1 MVEWKSV
8 SPTIKKLDDQG
19 RGVAV
24 IATLNTIDKDMD
36 VTRPGAFG
44 NDQVAPMVPAH
55 NWEHVPIGKG
65 RIFESGN
72 EVLYDFQM
80 NMKIDQA
87 RAWYEAL
94 KFDMENPPP
103 KQEWSY
109 GYSARRVPG
118 QHDGREVEFLNA
130 IRVHEVSPVIVG
142 AGTNTRTLAVKQ
154 DQNLAARTRAAVAQY
169 EIARARWRGVLP
181 AGDFAWK
188 VSIVPGWDGLL
199 LRSMEY
205 AVLAAKELGVSTP
218 RPFLF
223 SYAGGPARADFY
235 TDRLVAG
242 VYLAA
247 RPNEI
252 GINAGIASPEWLAEV
267 VAHECHHAGRPGA
280 GEAAA
285 DEFGRDFA
293 RRHAKGDHR
302 MQGAGAAI
310 DLLADVCR
318 LARLHGWSGRELKAV
333 IAQL

>member
-1 MVEWKSV
+1 VERKSINA
-8 SPTIKKLDDQG
+8 TIKKLDNKG

-44 NDQVAPMVPAH
+44 NDQVVPMVPAH

-72 EVLYDFQM
+72 DVLFDFQM

-109 GYSARRVPG
+109 GYRAQRERG
-118 QHDGREVEFLNA
+118 EHDGQSVHFLKS
-130 IRVHEVSPVIVG
+130 IRVHEVSPVLLG
-142 AGTNTRTLAVKQ
+142 AGTNTRTLSVKG
-154 DQNLAARTRAAVAQY
+154 LGAATAAAVAQY

-188 VSIVPGWDGLL
+188 VSTDVEGWDPVL
-199 LRSMEY
+199 
-205 AVLAAKELGVSTP
+205 LAAQQHAVDAARELNVQPPRVFFFRRAATP
-218 RPFLF
+218 
-223 SYAGGPARADFY
+223 GEADFY
-235 TDRLVAG
+235 TDREVAG
-242 VYLAA
+242 IYLAR
-247 RPNEI
+247 RPGEV
-252 GINAGIASPEWLAEV
+252 GIYEGISSEDLAEV

-293 RRHAKGDHR
+293 RRHAANSAHSKQHL
-302 MQGAGAAI
+302 AAF
-310 DLLADVCR
+310 LQRAAFVGE
-318 LARLHGWSGRELKAV
+318 LARLRGWSEREYQAV
-333 IAQL
+333 LRRL